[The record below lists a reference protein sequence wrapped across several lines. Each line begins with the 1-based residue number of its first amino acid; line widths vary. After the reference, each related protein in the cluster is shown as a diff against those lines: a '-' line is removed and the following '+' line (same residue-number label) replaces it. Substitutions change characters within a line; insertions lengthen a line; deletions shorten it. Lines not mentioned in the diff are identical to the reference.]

1 MSDFQKDFSAEA
13 SEEVDRGV
21 DHEVLGAFQEDLSNG
36 CERAEI
42 EKQGLN
48 VWQLLVSPF
57 PLWNEVK

>member
-48 VWQLLVSPF
+48 V
-57 PLWNEVK
+57 